1 MVGCIG
7 YIALRFVDW
16 AISHSWCKKKCD
28 FVWYYYILTTLD
40 NLHIEPLMSS
50 RWNCISMKAMYV
62 LDRFC
67 PRSTSS
73 KFEGMWE
80 ESFNTRVV
88 ANQSSRARRFCCF
101 QCWHSKFEIFFKNTR
116 MNHLLGAIHPKINCW
131 ITIFVSVR
139 NNSLSINWCIL
150 YCIPGLETLH
160 FFYLKVVCLLCL
172 GLLVFPLVT
181 LWDW

>member
-1 MVGCIG
+1 MILFGTTTYLPLLI
-7 YIALRFVDW
+7 I
-16 AISHSWCKKKCD
+16 
-28 FVWYYYILTTLD
+28 YIL
-40 NLHIEPLMSS
+40 NLWCLPDEIEFL
-50 RWNCISMKAMYV
+50 WNLCMYSL

-160 FFYLKVVCLLCL
+160 FFLLKG
-172 GLLVFPLVT
+172 GLSSLSWFVGFSVGYMVGLMT
-181 LWDW
+181 